1 MICKL
6 HELQIWPDTD
16 RAWRRQKEGDVVEKV
31 RWPTAGERLCL
42 SLGLDARALLFLL
55 PCIVHAL
62 GAPARQLEV
71 SNAGSSFVIQRARH
85 TLDMGDNAF

>member
-1 MICKL
+1 M
-6 HELQIWPDTD
+6 
-16 RAWRRQKEGDVVEKV
+16 VEKV

-42 SLGLDARALLFLL
+42 SLGLDARALFFLL

-71 SNAGSSFVIQRARH
+71 ANAGSSLGIQCAR
-85 TLDMGDNAF
+85 G